1 LYIISNFKNIS
12 YYKFKNIYNIN
23 ITIESNIIV
32 PNLNRINILFHEGI
46 KNPDKVPKNYYLEKK
61 KKVVEIDEIN
71 SEEKKNFI
79 TYVNELFH
87 CFDYFL

>member
-1 LYIISNFKNIS
+1 MYIISNFKNIS

-32 PNLNRINILFHEGI
+32 PNLNRINILFHEDI

-61 KKVVEIDEIN
+61 KKKKIEKIKEKIN
-71 SEEKKNFI
+71 KYIKEKKSYEKKI
-79 TYVNELFH
+79 K
-87 CFDYFL
+87 